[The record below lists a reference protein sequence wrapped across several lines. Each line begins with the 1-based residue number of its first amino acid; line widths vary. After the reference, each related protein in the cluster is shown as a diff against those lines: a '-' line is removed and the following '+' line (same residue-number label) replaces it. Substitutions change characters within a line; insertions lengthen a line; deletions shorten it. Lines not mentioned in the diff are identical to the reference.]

1 MARADATNL
10 TKVLRAVEQNGLLM
24 QADSKLPSVVTLLV
38 GEPVRGSWWGH
49 PMGDAIHIVNT
60 ELKEHPDII
69 ATYLLSGKITFIH
82 RRAWPAL
89 FGVALSGEP
98 WQSQDLQPLAR
109 RILGHVTKKQSVR
122 SDDESIFGELSGAE
136 RRAGIRELE
145 RRLLVHSTDAHTEA
159 GTHAKTLQTWE
170 RCREQKRFRGHAL
183 AVDEARAQLDQ
194 LVDAWRVGSGV
205 RASLPWHER

>member
-1 MARADATNL
+1 MARRDATNL
-10 TKVLRAVEQNGLLM
+10 TKVLRAVEQNGLLL

-60 ELKEHPDII
+60 ELKEHADVI
-69 ATYLLSGKITFIH
+69 ATHLVSGKVTYVH

-98 WQSQDLQPLAR
+98 WQSHDLGPLAR

-122 SDDESIFGELSGAE
+122 ADDESVFGELSSAE

-145 RRLLVHSTDAHTEA
+145 RRLLVHSTDTHTEA

-170 RCREQKRFRGHAL
+170 RCKEQKRFRGHAL
-183 AVDEARAQLDQ
+183 AADEARAQLDQ
-194 LVDAWRVGSGV
+194 VVNAWRAGPDV
-205 RASLPWHER
+205 RAILPWHER

>member
-1 MARADATNL
+1 MARRDATNL

-38 GEPVRGSWWGH
+38 GEPVHGSWWGH
-49 PMGDAIHIVNT
+49 PMGDAIHVVNT
-60 ELKEHPDII
+60 QLKKHPDII
-69 ATYLLSGKITFIH
+69 AAHLVLRKVTFIH

-98 WQSQDLQPLAR
+98 WQSQDLGPLAR
-109 RILGHVTKKQSVR
+109 RILGFVTREQSVR
-122 SDDESIFGELSGAE
+122 ADDESIFGELSSAE

-145 RRLLVHSTDAHTEA
+145 RRLLVHSTDTHTEA
-159 GTHAKTLQTWE
+159 GTHAKALQTWE
-170 RCREQKRFRGHAL
+170 RCRQRKRFRGPTL
-183 AVDEARAQLDQ
+183 AADEARAQLDQ
-194 LVDAWRVGSGV
+194 LVDAWCVGPDV